1 MAKKTQARRQGSK
14 GTPVWAWLL
23 AGLLIGALAY
33 FGYLQ
38 YTLLSAPQAVDVPV
52 PQSSQNAGKDDETGI
67 EPPASGTEDGVLDTD
82 YSFYDVLPTQETVD
96 VAEGAEP
103 DPSAVSE
110 VPAEAVKK
118 DPAESPAKPESTP
131 AQAAGDA
138 RYLLQAGAFERNAD
152 ADDLKARIAMAGET
166 ARVETTEVNGKTMYR
181 VRLGPYPNAKAAD
194 AAKANLAGIGFAAAS
209 IKIK

>member
-1 MAKKTQARRQGSK
+1 MAKRVQARRQGSK
-14 GTPVWAWLL
+14 GTPAWAWLL

-38 YTLLSAPQAVDVPV
+38 YKLLSAPQPGDVPV
-52 PQSSQNAGKDDETGI
+52 PQADKSASEESDPGVEAPAGGADE
-67 EPPASGTEDGVLDTD
+67 GVLDTD

-118 DPAESPAKPESTP
+118 DAAETPAKPESAP
-131 AQAAGDA
+131 AQVAGDA

-152 ADDLKARIAMAGET
+152 ADDLKARIALAGES
-166 ARVETTEVNGKTMYR
+166 ARVETAEVNGKTMYR
-181 VRLGPYPNAKAAD
+181 VRLGPYPNARAAE
-194 AAKANLAGIGFAAAS
+194 AAKANLAGIGIAAAS
-209 IKIK
+209 IKVK